1 MKSLYSA
8 SASSWESSF
17 SELVRRIELEMG
29 MLCDLNVAVVG
40 NEWHSTK
47 RSVFLVV
54 GVLSD
59 ASLSELL
66 LSLVEDWLSM
76 EDESVILMYQI
87 RTNLWSIGWSRFFSR
102 TLLAWMMPT
111 FILEGYSGTCRRVV
125 CGEVRKEPLSHVGV
139 WFSSSTMNFPQ
150 SSHKL
155 LGILSCR
162 ILFSN
167 LNNADWLQTMKN
179 ENNNCPD
186 FQYSSISRPS

>member
-66 LSLVEDWLSM
+66 LSLFE
-76 EDESVILMYQI
+76 E
-87 RTNLWSIGWSRFFSR
+87 
-102 TLLAWMMPT
+102 
-111 FILEGYSGTCRRVV
+111 
-125 CGEVRKEPLSHVGV
+125 
-139 WFSSSTMNFPQ
+139 
-150 SSHKL
+150 
-155 LGILSCR
+155 
-162 ILFSN
+162 
-167 LNNADWLQTMKN
+167 
-179 ENNNCPD
+179 
-186 FQYSSISRPS
+186 